1 MSIKR
6 IGPVVVILMA
16 GLATACAESRPGTT
30 LNEGPLLVV
39 VDYDLFHDIEA
50 SLELYAEGL
59 RQRGLEVHVEPWAPE
74 VVEDEIGAVTDLREL
89 IFRYRDEEQI
99 DGAVL
104 VGQLPVAWYEQEA
117 HDKHEEFPMDI
128 YLQDRD
134 AVWTDADEDGI
145 LDGHSPLELDIYTSR
160 IDGSA
165 EELREYFDRVDYY
178 RNIGPLV
185 EVRAFVFI
193 DDPWA
198 QRIDIQAEYLD
209 QIYEDVLLM
218 YEPADT
224 SFGNYCDV
232 MTGDGAEF
240 VFQGSHSGITYLKIE
255 HEGEDEYCTCGEVV
269 DLAFRGSFFNLFNC
283 SAARFTQEPNLAHAY
298 LLGTGY
304 GLAVVGSTKTGAI
317 INSRVFHRRLS
328 EGRTWGR
335 AYLDWYNEVGV
346 NKDEWHLG
354 IVLMGDPLLHL
365 YPRADALRQVSELS
379 SSQPTSPEYGDI
391 MREIARTADLGTFE
405 EYREA
410 HPHFFPQ

>member
-1 MSIKR
+1 
-6 IGPVVVILMA
+6 
-16 GLATACAESRPGTT
+16 
-30 LNEGPLLVV
+30 
-39 VDYDLFHDIEA
+39 
-50 SLELYAEGL
+50 
-59 RQRGLEVHVEPWAPE
+59 
-74 VVEDEIGAVTDLREL
+74 
-89 IFRYRDEEQI
+89 
-99 DGAVL
+99 
-104 VGQLPVAWYEQEA
+104 
-117 HDKHEEFPMDI
+117 
-128 YLQDRD
+128 
-134 AVWTDADEDGI
+134 
-145 LDGHSPLELDIYTSR
+145 
-160 IDGSA
+160 
-165 EELREYFDRVDYY
+165 
-178 RNIGPLV
+178 LV

-283 SAARFTQEPNLAHAY
+283 SAARFTEEPNLAHAY

-346 NKDEWHLG
+346 NNDEWHLG